1 MKRLSKII
9 VVLAATLL
17 SALTFT
23 ACAHKEQTA
32 EIDLSTESVSLALYD
47 LTDSDKTEATVNV
60 TVIYDGAEQENAAVS
75 ARSSDP
81 SVCTVE
87 GSTVKAVGEGE
98 AEVTF
103 SHTTASGKTAEKT
116 LNVRVYMPIDET
128 SVQSDVIIDLSK
140 ASGGYITVDKFADV
154 DGETV
159 IVDGDIEMKVRAD
172 GNGIMFAV
180 GELVTG
186 ERKLLIK
193 NDRYGVR
200 FNAIVATKT
209 LSSATELLSL
219 RGVTDGYYVLTAD
232 IDANNNAAPMYF
244 SEKGNIFETNV
255 VKSTGGCFTGS
266 FDGRGHTIKNLGV
279 GENGLFGSLGGV
291 SVVKNLAL
299 VDLSVP
305 NEGAACA
312 LAYANAARIENV
324 FVSGNAKKL
333 ISYSIG
339 PNNSFTNIVANLT
352 GENAVIA
359 QNVASVDTQEIV
371 GYGNPNVSF
380 MKNITL
386 ITPAAKPRVT
396 GYSRT
401 AAFNG
406 VSHDGARGLHAYS
419 SVQKLKEAALDF
431 SYLNEYWDISGD
443 LPVFK
448 SRTNNRNQ
456 NRGIL

>member
-9 VVLAATLL
+9 VILAATLFC
-17 SALTFT
+17 ALVFT
-23 ACAHKEQTA
+23 ACGNTEQTA
-32 EIDLSTESVSLALYD
+32 EMSLSTQSVSLALYG
-47 LTDSDKTEATVNV
+47 LTDSDKTEV
-60 TVIYDGAEQENAAVS
+60 TVEVTVSYDGIEQKNAEIN
-75 ARSSDP
+75 ARSSNQ
-81 SVCTVE
+81 SVCSVE
-87 GSTVKAVGEGE
+87 GNTVKAVGEGE

-103 SHTTASGKTAEKT
+103 SHTAASGKTAEKT
-116 LNVRVYMPIDET
+116 LKVAVYMPIDET
-128 SVQSDVIIDLSK
+128 SVTGDVIIDLSK
-140 ASGGYITVDKFADV
+140 ASGGYVTVDKFADV

-159 IVDGDIEMKVRAD
+159 IVDGDIEMKARAD

-186 ERKLLIK
+186 ERKMLIK

-209 LSSATELLSL
+209 ISSASELFGL
-219 RGVTDGYYVLTAD
+219 RGVTEGYYVLTAD
-232 IDANNNAAPMYF
+232 IDAKNNAEPMYF
-244 SEKGNIFETNV
+244 SGKGAVFETNI
-255 VKSTGGCFTGS
+255 VKSEGGCFKGG
-266 FDGRGHTIKNLGV
+266 FDGRGHTVKNLNV

-299 VDLSVP
+299 VALSVP
-305 NEGAACA
+305 SEGAACA

-324 FVSGNAKKL
+324 FVSGNVKKL
-333 ISYSIG
+333 VSYSIG

-371 GYGNPNVSF
+371 GYGNPNVSS
-380 MKNITL
+380 MKNVTL

-419 SVQKLKEAALDF
+419 SIEALKAAKLDF
-431 SYLNEYWDISGD
+431 SYLGDYWDISGD

-448 SRTNNRNQ
+448 TK
-456 NRGIL
+456 